1 MKMAKMENMIGKCT
15 EEDFTINWIFNAPRE
30 LVFKAWTEPERLM
43 KWWGP
48 RGFSTPVAKIDL
60 RPGGK
65 YYNCMRSPEGRD
77 FCSTGVFREVKAPER
92 LVYTDSFADH
102 KGDPVSPSL
111 YGMDPAWPQEV
122 LTDVTF
128 TELGGMTRISV
139 HSAVPRSLAERQ
151 MAPQGWAESMVK
163 LAEYL
168 EKC

>member
-1 MKMAKMENMIGKCT
+1 MAARKSKCGNSA
-15 EEDFTINWIFNAPRE
+15 EGDFIINWVFNAPRDR
-30 LVFKAWTEPERLM
+30 LFRAWTEPEQIA

-48 RGFSTPVAKIDL
+48 RGFTTPVAKVDL

-77 FCSTGVFREVKAPER
+77 FCSTGVFQEVRAPER

-122 LTDVTF
+122 LTDITF
-128 TELGGMTRISV
+128 TELGAMTKVSV
-139 HSAVPRSLAERQ
+139 HQAVPRSLAERQ

-163 LAEYL
+163 LAELL
-168 EKC
+168 EKG

>member
-1 MKMAKMENMIGKCT
+1 MVMNTDCSGNCA
-15 EEDFTINWIFNAPRE
+15 EDEFAFNWIFNAPRE

-48 RGFSTPVAKIDL
+48 RGFSTPVARIDL
-60 RPGGK
+60 RPGGN

-77 FCSTGVFREVKAPER
+77 FCSTGVYREVNAPER

-128 TELGGMTRISV
+128 TELGGMTKVSV